1 MAAAGAAARC
11 TQRATEGYP
20 VVVGEEE
27 HVPTRRRQVGFPGD
41 LYLHHAPGLGDDRHV
56 HQTLT
61 GVERVRRGSRSDQAD
76 PQYVA
81 GIGRGDGDGLFIAPL
96 GGLCRWWGAGR
107 GRGRA
112 GNRPPSAVPRSGS
125 AAPS

>member
-61 GVERVRRGSRSDQAD
+61 GVERVR
-76 PQYVA
+76 VA
-81 GIGRGDGDGLFIAPL
+81 PGRIRLTHSMLPA
-96 GGLCRWWGAGR
+96 
-107 GRGRA
+107 
-112 GNRPPSAVPRSGS
+112 SGVEMVTVCS
-125 AAPS
+125 